1 MKPGMG
7 CLGLFRRD
15 DPGFRISGRLA
26 MIGLPGIE
34 GNIGYRLKYGAE
46 PSESRKNIQGK
57 ELRRISEM
65 RRNDRMLKMP

>member
-1 MKPGMG
+1 
-7 CLGLFRRD
+7 
-15 DPGFRISGRLA
+15 